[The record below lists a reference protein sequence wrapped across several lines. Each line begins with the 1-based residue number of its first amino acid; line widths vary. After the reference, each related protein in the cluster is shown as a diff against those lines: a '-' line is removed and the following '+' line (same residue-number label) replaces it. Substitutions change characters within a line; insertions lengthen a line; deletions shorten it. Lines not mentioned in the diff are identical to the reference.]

1 MEKLFDRS
9 TKEMD
14 MAYDNQRK
22 IAIVSAMIIIHTIG
36 GFPGRLKNYGNRFK

>member
-22 IAIVSAMIIIHTIG
+22 IAIVSAMIIHTIG